1 MRLRTR
7 NTAWKVLVRG
17 AQMGHGP
24 QEFQAVP
31 LFLQGVVRRGRAL
44 PPPRTPPGAQRVA
57 WRPASPP
64 ECRLPP
70 GPRPHSFWKFPGNYP
85 DYRDTPPA
93 GGEKCA
99 IVKDNEA
106 EGLAGPDGAHPA
118 AYGDGLSRVERRVSK
133 QLPDADRFHMHT
145 TSLCL
150 NLCG

>member
-1 MRLRTR
+1 L
-7 NTAWKVLVRG
+7 LG
-17 AQMGHGP
+17 
-24 QEFQAVP
+24 
-31 LFLQGVVRRGRAL
+31 VRRLHQSAGYHQGRAHI
-44 PPPRTPPGAQRVA
+44 R
-57 WRPASPP
+57 
-64 ECRLPP
+64 
-70 GPRPHSFWKFPGNYP
+70 FGNFLEIIQIIVIHHLQ
-85 DYRDTPPA
+85 